1 LLFLS
6 DQNFNGD
13 IVRGLLLRQPKL
25 DILRAQDA
33 GLDRVDDPALLSWA
47 AENGRIILTHD
58 RSTMPDFAYARMRG
72 GQPMSGVFVVND
84 RMPVKQAIDELL
96 LIDGCSDQ
104 AEWTGVVL
112 YLPL

>member
-1 LLFLS
+1 
-6 DQNFNGD
+6 
-13 IVRGLLLRQPKL
+13 
-25 DILRAQDA
+25 
-33 GLDRVDDPALLSWA
+33 
-47 AENGRIILTHD
+47 
-58 RSTMPDFAYARMRG
+58 MRG